1 MLGSV
6 PASAALLW
14 LLGEPFLAPP
24 AGCFLALHFEEI
36 PTAENQINGWAGGD
50 RVLLR
55 RDDFGNVDL
64 NCEYTTGGMAPA
76 KIANTRAIQFGVHVN
91 SQTPLSFA
99 LWDAATGGSI
109 IFSGGLEEE
118 VLEAGNPPIFLVG
131 ELVLLLR

>member
-1 MLGSV
+1 VLGSA

-36 PTAENQINGWAGGD
+36 PAAENQINGWAGGD

-55 RDDFGNVDL
+55 RDDFGNADP
-64 NCEYTTGGMAPA
+64 NYEYTDGGITPA
-76 KIANTRAIQFGVHVN
+76 RIANTRAIQFGVHAN
-91 SQTPLSFA
+91 DQAPLSFA

-109 IFSGGLEEE
+109 IFSGGLEDE
-118 VLEAGNPPIFLVG
+118 VLKAGNPPIFLVG